1 MRQGKTVL
9 MWVLAV
15 ALLVALPVTQALAD
29 QPTLPADKVK
39 TSPGNIPPVPRAM
52 PDLTPY
58 WNFDPPKHPFF
69 DISKLTISGDMRVRP
84 ELRNNGSFGVNT
96 GTLGLLNTNGT
107 NQSANDQFVTQ
118 WMRLGINYSISQ
130 DVDVFFQE
138 QYAKVWG
145 ATAQACAGG
154 ICANDAF
161 NQGNAGELFTRQ
173 AWIMIRNIGIEG
185 LSLKAGRQLVVMGN
199 HRLFGHFDW
208 ANTGFSHDGITFQ
221 YNQPMYEI
229 WGGWIRVADL
239 DAGAAGPGAGVVAPG
254 QTAANAN
261 SDANM
266 TFLRLAFKPM
276 KGLAIEPLWVYFDNK
291 TALSAAGNSSQT
303 GAATTFGGT
312 AAHAPGQNR
321 HTLGGRVAFKEGM
334 FDATAE
340 YYWQTGSM
348 ALAQSNNR
356 LHVNANA
363 FAAVA
368 GITLKDVPTQPRFGL
383 EFNYASGDGS
393 AANCNGNTGAG
404 CGGNANTFENLYPTN
419 HIVMGYADLMAWRN
433 MVGYSGDIQ
442 IKPTKESH
450 LEAKFW
456 LFRKAN
462 NNDCWYRAAQN
473 CYFTQTSANTG
484 GVASSNSLA
493 KELDLIYTLFFK
505 ENKVAWQIG
514 GSYIW
519 AGEMINQIAAQNAA
533 GNGPSGTNQIWAYTQ
548 LHVNF

>member
-1 MRQGKTVL
+1 MRQRKTVL

-15 ALLVALPVTQALAD
+15 ALLAALPVTQALAD
-29 QPTLPADKVK
+29 PPTLPADKLK

-58 WNFDPPKHPFF
+58 WNFDPPKHPLF

-84 ELRNNGSFGVNT
+84 ELRSNGTFGVSTSGT
-96 GTLGLLNTNGT
+96 GRLAQGPGNN
-107 NQSANDQFVTQ
+107 NANDQFVTQ
-118 WMRLGINYSISQ
+118 WMRLGIDYAISP
-130 DVDVFFQE
+130 DVDVFIQE

-145 ATAQACAGG
+145 ATSQTCSGG
-154 ICANDAF
+154 VCSNDAF
-161 NQGNAGELFTRQ
+161 NQNNANSLFTRQ
-173 AWIMIRNIGIEG
+173 AWIMIRNLGIDG

-221 YNQPMYEI
+221 YNQPMYEV

-239 DAGAAGPGAGVVAPG
+239 DPGVNNPGAGVIAPG
-254 QTAANAN
+254 NTTANAS
-261 SDANM
+261 SDTDM

-276 KGLAIEPLWVYFDNK
+276 KGLAIEPLWVFFNNK
-291 TALSAAGNSSQT
+291 QASIGGTGFAGNSVQ
-303 GAATTFGGT
+303 
-312 AAHAPGQNR
+312 AHAPDQNR
-321 HTLGGRVAFKEGM
+321 HTLGGRVAFKQGI

-348 ALAQSNNR
+348 GLAQSNNR
-356 LHVNANA
+356 LHINANA

-368 GITLKDVPTQPRFGL
+368 GVTLKDAPMQPRFGL
-383 EFNYASGDGS
+383 EFNYASGDGD
-393 AANCNGNTGAG
+393 AANCNSNNGQG

-442 IKPTKESH
+442 LKPTANSH
-450 LEAKFW
+450 FETKFW

-462 NNDCWYRAAQN
+462 NHDCWYKAAQS
-473 CYFTQTSANTG
+473 CYFTQTGANG
-484 GVASSNSLA
+484 GVATSNSLA
-493 KELDLIYTLFFK
+493 KELDMIYTLFFK
-505 ENKVAWQIG
+505 DNKVAWQIG

-519 AGEMINQIAAQNAA
+519 AGEMINQIAASNAS

>member
-15 ALLVALPVTQALAD
+15 ALLAALPVTQALAD
-29 QPTLPADKVK
+29 PPTLPADKVK

-84 ELRNNGSFGVNT
+84 EMRTNGSFGVNT
-96 GTLGLLNTNGT
+96 AGLGRLTPGDNR
-107 NQSANDQFVTQ
+107 NDQYVQQ
-118 WMRLGINYSISQ
+118 WMRLGINYAISS

-138 QYAKVWG
+138 QYAKTWG
-145 ATAQACAGG
+145 ATNQNCAAGV
-154 ICANDAF
+154 CVNDAF
-161 NQGNAGELFTRQ
+161 NTNATNTANNLFTRQ
-173 AWIMIRNIGIEG
+173 AWIMIRNLGVDG

-239 DAGAAGPGAGVVAPG
+239 DPGLNNPTAGVVAPG
-254 QTAANAN
+254 VAGANA
-261 SDANM
+261 SADADM
-266 TFLRLAFKPM
+266 TFLRLAYKPM

-291 TALSAAGNSSQT
+291 TSVTPGSTSVT
-303 GAATTFGGT
+303 GAGGTTWGGT

-340 YYWQTGSM
+340 YYWQTGSI
-348 ALAQSNNR
+348 ALAQSANR
-356 LHVNANA
+356 LHINANA

-393 AANCNGNTGAG
+393 AQQCNGNNGAN

-442 IKPTKESH
+442 LKPTKESH
-450 LEAKFW
+450 FETKFW

-473 CYFTQTSANTG
+473 CYFSQTSANTG
-484 GVASSNSLA
+484 GAVSSNSLA
-493 KELDLIYTLFFK
+493 KELDMIYTLFFK
-505 ENKVAWQIG
+505 ENKVAWQLG

-519 AGEMINQIAAQNAA
+519 AGEALNQIAAGNAA
-533 GNGPSGTNQIWAYTQ
+533 ANGPGAVNQIWAYTQ